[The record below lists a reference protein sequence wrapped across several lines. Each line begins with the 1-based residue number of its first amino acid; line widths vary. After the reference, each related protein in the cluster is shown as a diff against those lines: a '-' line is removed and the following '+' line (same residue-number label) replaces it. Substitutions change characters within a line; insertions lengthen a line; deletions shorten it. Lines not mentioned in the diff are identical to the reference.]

1 MSDTRTADSIKN
13 EVRQF
18 LSRELRVDVHDPD
31 FKDDVNLFDSGFLD
45 SLGFATLIT
54 HLEGRYQVRFDPQ
67 ELFGE
72 GMMSLDGL
80 ARTLDARRKSDGGSA
95 AGAASSADLSK

>member
-1 MSDTRTADSIKN
+1 MPDIRTADSIKE

-18 LSRELRVDVHDPD
+18 LAKELRVDVNDPD

-54 HLEGRYQVRFDPQ
+54 HLEGRYDVRFEPH

-72 GMMSLDGL
+72 GMMTLDGL
-80 ARTLDARRKSDGGSA
+80 ARTLETRRRSGADSSGS
-95 AGAASSADLSK
+95 K